1 MECQPPRRP
10 PAGDVPW
17 APLQHNSPD
26 AGHGQGP
33 LCRNNRQPATA
44 RAGFGLSW
52 IDESP
57 PYIELNL
64 VTGNSTIESGSCLT

>member
-33 LCRNNRQPATA
+33 CAETTGA
-44 RAGFGLSW
+44 ASHAGFGLSW

-57 PYIELNL
+57 PYIYRAL

>member
-17 APLQHNSPD
+17 APYSTT
-26 AGHGQGP
+26 
-33 LCRNNRQPATA
+33 RRTPATA
-44 RAGFGLSW
+44 RDPCAETTGSQPLHAGFGLSW